1 MKSESPCRDCPHWE
15 ECFAPCQEWKDWFAA
30 EWQEI
35 QAAGRATNVI
45 RRNCT
50 SDERA
55 SIPGNGTENR
65 TEPGEGAENGSGNAL

>member
-35 QAAGRATNVI
+35 QTAGRALYEGRADHLRAD
-45 RRNCT
+45 RRGH
-50 SDERA
+50 E
-55 SIPGNGTENR
+55 
-65 TEPGEGAENGSGNAL
+65 